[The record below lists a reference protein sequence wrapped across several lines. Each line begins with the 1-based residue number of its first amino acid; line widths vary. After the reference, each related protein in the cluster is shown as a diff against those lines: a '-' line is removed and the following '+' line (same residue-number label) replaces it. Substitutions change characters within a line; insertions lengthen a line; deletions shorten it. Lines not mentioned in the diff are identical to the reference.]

1 MSEIENS
8 SFGAAKHIC
17 IFLPSLTGGGAER
30 VMVSLANG
38 FSASGRQVTMV
49 LGNCSGPFH
58 GEVASSVELVDLKRQ
73 HVSLALPKLASVL
86 SRKRPDVL
94 LSGLHV
100 ANLVALLASEMARP
114 SVPVVVSEHSS
125 LKHILDSRTKLRR
138 SILWG
143 ALRTL
148 YPRAARVVTVSH
160 GSAKGLRRLF
170 AAKPLSV
177 EAIPNPIDIGNV
189 RANAGDRETAL
200 PDEPLIVA
208 VGRLAPEKR
217 FDDLI
222 RAFAIVR
229 NNVPCRLQILGD
241 GPERRRLEAIGDQL
255 GLSEELS
262 LPGFCKNPFPL
273 IQRASVLVVSSDRE
287 GFGNVL
293 VEAMALGTPIVSTNC
308 PHGPS
313 EILEDGRWG
322 YLVPVGDIDALAS
335 AIVKTLHLQPV
346 PSADLMRKSEAFD
359 KSHAIKSYLRLLDDV
374 VRVARQSR

>member
-1 MSEIENS
+1 M
-8 SFGAAKHIC
+8 A
-17 IFLPSLTGGGAER
+17 SLAGGGAER

-58 GEVASSVELVDLKRQ
+58 GEVASRVELVDLNRR
-73 HVSLALPKLASVL
+73 HVSSALPKLAYIL

-100 ANLVALLASEMARP
+100 ANLVALLASGMARP
-114 SVPVVVSEHSS
+114 RIPVVVSEHSS
-125 LKHILDSRTKLRR
+125 MTHILDSRTTLRR
-138 SILWG
+138 FILWN
-143 ALRTL
+143 AIRAL

-160 GSAKGLRRLF
+160 GAAAGLRRLF
-170 AAKPLSV
+170 TTKPLSV
-177 EAIPNPIDIGNV
+177 EAIPNPIDIGNI
-189 RANAGDRETAL
+189 RANAGDREITL

-222 RAFAIVR
+222 RAFAIIR
-229 NNVPCRLQILGD
+229 NNVPCRLRILGD
-241 GPERRRLEAIGDQL
+241 GSERKTLEALGDQL
-255 GLSEELS
+255 GLSEALS
-262 LPGFCKNPFPL
+262 LPGFRKNPFSM

-293 VEAMALGTPIVSTNC
+293 VEAMALGTPIVSTDC
-308 PHGPS
+308 PYGPS

-335 AIVKTLHLQPV
+335 AIVKTLHRQPV
-346 PSADLMRKSEAFD
+346 PSADLMRRSEAFD
-359 KSHAIKSYLRLLDDV
+359 KSHAIKSYLCLLDYV
-374 VRVARQSR
+374 VRGARQSR